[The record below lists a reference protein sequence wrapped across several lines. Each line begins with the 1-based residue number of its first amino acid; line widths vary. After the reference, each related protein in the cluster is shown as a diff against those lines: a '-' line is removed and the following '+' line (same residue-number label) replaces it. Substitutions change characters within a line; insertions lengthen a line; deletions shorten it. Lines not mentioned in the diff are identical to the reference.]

1 MSRLDSFIRRITAQR
16 ACLNRAAELIRDVP
30 GPLLEL
36 GLGNGRTYHHLRELL
51 PERQIYVFDR
61 QLTAHPD
68 CIPPTEFL
76 ILGDGRETLPVM
88 WDTLPR
94 SVALAHIDI
103 GTGDIDGNS
112 HLAAEI
118 VRLIA
123 PLMRSNAIVVSD
135 PPCHQPGWSALPLP
149 IGVRAGRYH
158 LYLVR

>member
-1 MSRLDSFIRRITAQR
+1 M
-16 ACLNRAAELIRDVP
+16 
-30 GPLLEL
+30 
-36 GLGNGRTYHHLRELL
+36 
-51 PERQIYVFDR
+51 
-61 QLTAHPD
+61 
-68 CIPPTEFL
+68 
-76 ILGDGRETLPVM
+76 GDGRETLPVM

-112 HLAAEI
+112 HLATEI

-123 PLMRSNAIVVSD
+123 PLMRSNAVVVSD